1 MRHSRKR
8 AHIGK
13 VPDGSVGGWNE
24 RRSGRRSAR
33 RGSGCFGRA
42 VIFDMRLSGFP
53 SMMHSVFVAAARQ
66 FSCRKFLRKEN
77 AKPASTT
84 DSTSAS
90 VNGMSL
96 WPFTRMMQPW
106 PQTGERDGDLDSA
119 THAEGWSIVGRRQIA
134 RRNHVSPVLP
144 MTPILGSHALPGT
157 PNHSF
162 EKPYIY

>member
-1 MRHSRKR
+1 MTS
-8 AHIGK
+8 
-13 VPDGSVGGWNE
+13 
-24 RRSGRRSAR
+24 
-33 RGSGCFGRA
+33 
-42 VIFDMRLSGFP
+42 
-53 SMMHSVFVAAARQ
+53 
-66 FSCRKFLRKEN
+66 
-77 AKPASTT
+77 T

-157 PNHSF
+157 PNHSL
-162 EKPYIY
+162 EKNYIIEKTAIFADFQSFVQTHCSSTVVGGALHGIQVSCVFTVDLNEDNLIPHD